1 MEITMNCPQSKP
13 ITFDATWG
21 ERETVFFL
29 LTKYE
34 HGGGGGVAIEGV
46 TPSGEPFCSV
56 AVNIQGSIDEDKKD
70 TEFLLDENNMQK
82 PLVEKMVAEGLIA
95 PVPGRSVKSGFCTY
109 PVYTVDRS
117 KFTKA

>member
-1 MEITMNCPQSKP
+1 MNCPQSKR
-13 ITFDATWG
+13 ITFNATWG
-21 ERETVFFL
+21 ETETVFFL
-29 LTKYE
+29 LTEYN
-34 HGGGGGVAIEGV
+34 HGGGVAIEGV

-56 AVNIQGSIDEDKKD
+56 AVNIPGSIAEDKKD

-95 PVPGRSVKSGFCTY
+95 PVPGRSVQSGFCTY

-117 KFTKA
+117 KFTEA